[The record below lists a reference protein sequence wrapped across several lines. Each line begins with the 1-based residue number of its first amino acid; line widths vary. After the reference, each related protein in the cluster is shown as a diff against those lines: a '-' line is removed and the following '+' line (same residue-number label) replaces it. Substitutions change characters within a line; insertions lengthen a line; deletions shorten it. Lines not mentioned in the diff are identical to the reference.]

1 MLRVSLFFSLLILN
15 FPVFSQTV
23 LRGKAVDD
31 KTHLGIGFVTVSL
44 LSLKDTTLIAGQV
57 SDSAGLFQFSGIQA
71 GAYLLRLSTLGY
83 KNTWKLAETG
93 NLGNILMAADASLLE
108 EVVVA
113 GGRPAIQRTGDK
125 LILNISGN
133 KLFAASTNTFDI
145 LRKVPG
151 LEVNGDG
158 TITMSGRIAPG
169 VFIDG
174 KPVLMNAEE
183 LQQYLAGLTPE
194 MIASIEVITNPS
206 SRYDGEYKG
215 IIDIKLKRDQTLG
228 WKGNVFLSL
237 QRNNHTLSEN
247 TLQLSYKTRKFV
259 YTARLGYRA
268 GTTVHRY
275 AALQHQANTNI
286 MATNTETLTGNNNLS
301 YQLGAEYSF
310 RKGQRIDVG
319 LRVFNLNRDVDAF
332 NTLFTT
338 DSSAKKTVFHTNSI
352 NISAPKQR
360 NYAANLNYTAQ
371 FGEHQLDV
379 LGTVAKV
386 SNRQYEDIQN
396 REAETLLD
404 YWKTALKNDILIRMA
419 QADLSLQVW
428 KGKVGAGAK
437 FAYTTTKNDLRY
449 DTLLPNNDF
458 GLDNSRTNNFQ
469 YDEYVSAAYVS
480 YERSWR
486 KWNYTLSLRAEHT
499 HSVAETITR
508 DYLNWLPGFLFTYA
522 INATQQLH
530 LSYSRRMTRPNFAQL
545 NPFRFYLSPLN
556 YVVGN
561 PQLQP
566 SQTNTLNLTY
576 SHKSFNVAVQVGRE
590 LSPMARYP
598 EYDSATNELEYLGR
612 NLPYGD
618 FAAVEFSFPLSPKP
632 WWRMQ
637 HSVRGAYRKE
647 QTPYH
652 DIIYTIPITD
662 YTISGSQVFTLPHA
676 ITFDLTYYYKSRSG
690 NGIYRIKPLGN
701 IDLSLQKSWMKGKLN
716 AKISYYDILDT
727 YRVYYIFRE
736 KQILNNELSHWFGN
750 RRVVATLNY
759 SFGRSTHKGKQNS
772 KNEEENRAGM

>member
-1 MLRVSLFFSLLILN
+1 MVRVSLFFSLLILN
-15 FPVFSQTV
+15 IPAFSQTV

-31 KTHLGIGFVTVSL
+31 KNHSGIGFVTVSL
-44 LSLKDTTLIAGQV
+44 LSLKDTALIQGQV
-57 SDSAGLFQFSGIQA
+57 SDSAGFFQFSGMPA
-71 GAYLLRLSTLGY
+71 GTYLLRLSTLGY
-83 KNTWKLAETG
+83 KHTWKLAETG
-93 NLGNILMAADASLLE
+93 DAGEIPMAADASLLE

-113 GGRPAIQRTGDK
+113 GERPAFQRSGDK
-125 LILNISGN
+125 LVLNISGN
-133 KLFAASTNTFDI
+133 KLFAASANTFDI
-145 LRKVPG
+145 LKKVPG

-158 TITMSGRIAPG
+158 TITMSGRITPG

-183 LQQYLAGLTPE
+183 LQQYLASLTPE
-194 MIASIEVITNPS
+194 MIASIEVISNPS

-228 WKGNVFLSL
+228 WKGNALLSL
-237 QRNNHTLSEN
+237 QRNNYTLSDN
-247 TLQLSYKTRKFV
+247 TLQLSYKTGKV
-259 YTARLGYRA
+259 AYTARLGYRA

-286 MATNTETLTGNNNLS
+286 MATNTQTLSGNNNFS

-338 DSSAKKTVFHTNSI
+338 DSSAKRTIFHTYSI
-352 NISAPKQR
+352 NTSAPKQR

-371 FGEHQLDV
+371 FGEHQLDL
-379 LGTVAKV
+379 LGSVAKV

-404 YWKTALKNDILIRMA
+404 YWKTALKNEILIRMA
-419 QADLSLQVW
+419 QADLSLKVW

-449 DTLLPNNDF
+449 DTLLANNDF
-458 GLDNSRTNNFQ
+458 GLDSSRTNNFQ
-469 YDEYVSAAYVS
+469 YDEYISAAYVS

-486 KWNYTLSLRAEHT
+486 KWNYTLSVRAEHT
-499 HSVAETITR
+499 HSVAGIITR
-508 DYLNWLPGFLFTYA
+508 DYLNWLPGFLFTYT
-522 INATQQLH
+522 IDPTQQLH
-530 LSYSRRMTRPNFAQL
+530 LSYSRRMTRPNFVQL

-566 SQTNTLNLTY
+566 SQTNMLSLTY
-576 SHKSFNVAVQVGRE
+576 SHKSFNAAIQIGRE

-618 FAAVEFSFPLSPKP
+618 FAGIELSFPLSLKT
-632 WWRMQ
+632 WWKMQ
-637 HSVRGAYRKE
+637 HSIRGAYRKE

-652 DIIYTIPITD
+652 EIIYTIPITD
-662 YTISGSQVFTLPHA
+662 YTLSGSQVFTLPHA

-690 NGIYRIKPLGN
+690 NGIYRIKPLSS
-701 IDLSLQKSWMKGKLN
+701 IDLSLQKSWLKGKLN